1 MFPSWVF
8 AHIFLAAI
16 LAVRLI
22 VWLILQNDLKLVF
35 VGKVEDF
42 VDIDGNASSEMSK
55 VANIALEVERL
66 FDKLLQDVGFSSVRN
81 DEVAL
86 VEFVNESDS
95 VLHCYF
101 SFFI

>member
-1 MFPSWVF
+1 
-8 AHIFLAAI
+8 
-16 LAVRLI
+16 
-22 VWLILQNDLKLVF
+22 
-35 VGKVEDF
+35 
-42 VDIDGNASSEMSK
+42 MSK